1 MLIEWRQLCKRTT
14 SPNTLSL
21 ENLPQL
27 LVLQA
32 EKLFKKEKCG
42 QQLAAPHQLNI
53 AYSISGSGVEMEK
66 KVFKMVAKLKYKRT
80 SITTM
85 RNKFR
90 FI

>member
-1 MLIEWRQLCKRTT
+1 
-14 SPNTLSL
+14 L

-66 KVFKMVAKLKYKRT
+66 KFSKWWP
-80 SITTM
+80 
-85 RNKFR
+85 N
-90 FI
+90 

>member
-1 MLIEWRQLCKRTT
+1 LAGDSSVKRTT

-32 EKLFKKEKCG
+32 ENYLKGEVWSTVSRTS
-42 QQLAAPHQLNI
+42 PNQLNI
-53 AYSISGSGVEMEK
+53 AYSISGSGVEMET
-66 KVFKMVAKLKYKRT
+66 KVFKMVAKLKYKIT
-80 SITTM
+80 SVTTM

-90 FI
+90 FM

>member
-42 QQLAAPHQLNI
+42 

-85 RNKFR
+85 QNKFR